1 MAQQSLTAFESSP
14 WQDAAARQAADRAAD
29 SHGVRQ
35 HIAPFVGKTVR
46 AASRLRGG
54 GSSLPG
60 LVVEHLDPGF
70 LVRTLRQLPLGVILV
85 SGTNGKTT
93 TTRMIA
99 QILSKLGLRVF
110 TNPTGANFVRG
121 VISSLLPKVTLGGRL
136 DADIAVLELDE
147 AYSVRFVR
155 QIRPRHAVLLNV
167 LRDQMDRFGEIDAT
181 IRLLAHSAAATSG
194 TVILNR
200 EDRLI
205 RSLARFVTP
214 PAKVRYFGLASDDLR
229 SLFPDDARMQEG
241 TPSGL
246 APRDATFIAGRPSDS
261 ASEQQDDPAQS
272 GHEKGEQKKDGSAR
286 ENGRTAS
293 LPQADVVLSAIRTGS
308 ADYTFDGRTR
318 PVFLHVTGAYN
329 MFNAAAALTAV
340 RAVIADASA
349 LTDKSDTISRLRV
362 PALTRF
368 RRFASCGAPEL
379 LRALSSVTPAFGRG
393 ESLSVDG
400 TPVEL
405 VLVKNPSGFRLALR
419 TPQEKGTRTMIAIND
434 DYADSRDMSWLWDVD
449 YSPLAEGGV
458 AMVSGVR
465 AWDMALRLSYNG
477 IHVEQTRQEL
487 SPALA
492 DFLAEDPHSPKRI
505 FCTYTAMLAIRH
517 LLAKR
522 ADVPDA
528 GVGA

>member
-1 MAQQSLTAFESSP
+1 MAQQSLSAFESSP
-14 WQDAAARQAADRAAD
+14 EEDETARQGAEKAAA
-29 SHGVRQ
+29 SHGVRE
-35 HIAPFVGKTVR
+35 HLAPFVGKTVR
-46 AASRLRGG
+46 SVSRLRGG

-121 VISSLLPKVTLGGRL
+121 VISSLLPKITLGGRL

-155 QIRPRHAVLLNV
+155 QIRPRHSVLLNV
-167 LRDQMDRFGEIDAT
+167 LRDQMDRFGEIDTTA
-181 IRLLAHSAAATSG
+181 RLLSHSAAATSG

-214 PAKVRYFGLASDDLR
+214 PAKVRYFGLASDGLR

-241 TPSGL
+241 APSGL
-246 APRDATFIAGRPSDS
+246 APCDAALIAGRRPS
-261 ASEQQDDPAQS
+261 SESEPQDDPAQAV
-272 GHEKGEQKKDGSAR
+272 HEEGGRTEDSRALEDG
-286 ENGRTAS
+286 TAS
-293 LPQADVVLSAIRTGS
+293 LPQADVILSGIRTGS
-308 ADYTFDGRTR
+308 ADYTFDGKTR

-340 RAVIADASA
+340 RAVIADAA
-349 LTDKSDTISRLRV
+349 TLTDAPDAISRLGV

-405 VLVKNPSGFRLALR
+405 VLVKNPAGFRLALR

-449 YSPLAEGGV
+449 YSPLADNGV
-458 AMVSGVR
+458 AMVSGIR

-477 IHVEQTRQEL
+477 IHPGAVRQEL
-487 SPALA
+487 SPALD
-492 DFLAEDPHSPKRI
+492 DFLSKQPDSPKRI

-522 ADVPDA
+522 TDVPDA

>member
-14 WQDAAARQAADRAAD
+14 RQDAAARQAVDRAAD
-29 SHGVRQ
+29 AHGIRRYL
-35 HIAPFVGKTVR
+35 APMVGKGVR

-60 LVVEHLDPGF
+60 LVVEHIDPGF

-99 QILSKLGLRVF
+99 QMLSGLGLRVF

-155 QIRPRHAVLLNV
+155 QIRPRHTVLLNV
-167 LRDQMDRFGEIDAT
+167 LRDQMDRFGEIDTTA
-181 IRLLAHSAAATSG
+181 RLLSHSAAATSG

-205 RSLARFVTP
+205 RSLARYVTP
-214 PAKVRYFGLASDDLR
+214 PAQVRYFGLASDDLR

-246 APRDATFIAGRPSDS
+246 SAHDAAFIAGRSPDCGS
-261 ASEQQDDPAQS
+261 ARPGGTDPAQES
-272 GHEKGEQKKDGSAR
+272 
-286 ENGRTAS
+286 GRTAS
-293 LPQADVVLSAIRTGS
+293 LPQADVVLSGIGTGS

-318 PVFLHVTGAYN
+318 DVRLHVTGAYN
-329 MFNAAAALTAV
+329 MFNAAAALAVV
-340 RAVIADASA
+340 RAVIADAKTLSTSPATGGAGRPSLIRCRAVASA
-349 LTDKSDTISRLRV
+349 GPDD
-362 PALTRF
+362 
-368 RRFASCGAPEL
+368 L
-379 LRALSSVTPAFGRG
+379 LRALSGVTPAFGRG

-400 TPVEL
+400 APVEL
-405 VLVKNPSGFRLALR
+405 ILVKNPAGFRLALR

-449 YSPLAEGGV
+449 YSPLAGAGV
-458 AMVSGVR
+458 AVVSGVR
-465 AWDMALRLSYNG
+465 AWDMALRLAYNG
-477 IHVEQTRQEL
+477 IHTDVVRQEL

-492 DFLAEDPHSPKRI
+492 DFLSEDPRSPKRI